1 MRTSNDLL
9 TLEADIRQAPTTER
23 QLTMRMELRLE
34 GKTRGMKRSQKETR
48 WILLGKLVFFLPSI
62 RICQIFDTQR
72 AQQGSEVLDA
82 DRERPQES
90 QAVIWHR
97 LVVPGSPGVVEELLD
112 DLNSCGGK
120 RRATSGKTVKM

>member
-1 MRTSNDLL
+1 
-9 TLEADIRQAPTTER
+9 
-23 QLTMRMELRLE
+23 MRMELRLE
-34 GKTRGMKRSQKETR
+34 GKTGEMKRSQKESR
-48 WILLGKLVFFLPSI
+48 WILLGKLIFFLPSI

-72 AQQGSEVLDA
+72 AQQGSKILDA

-112 DLNSCGGK
+112 DLKGREGK
-120 RRATSGKTVKM
+120 RRTASGNTVKMRSNELYF